1 MIKKIW
7 KDKKHILG
15 LPISFTNYSISED
28 RLFVTVG
35 FLNKNYEEILLYRIK
50 DIKVKQTL
58 GQRILGLGSILL
70 ISSDSSLPNLE
81 IKNIRKVL
89 EVKEMIHQLCEK
101 QKISRRMHTTEILSD
116 SSEYIDEDGDG
127 IPDIYE

>member
-1 MIKKIW
+1 MIKTIW
-7 KDKKHILG
+7 KDKKHIIG

-28 RLFVTVG
+28 RLFVTTG
-35 FLNKNYEEILLYRIK
+35 FLNKNYEEVLLYRIK

-70 ISSDSSLPNLE
+70 VSSDASLPNLE
-81 IKNIRKVL
+81 IKNIKRVL

-101 QKISRRMHTTEILSD
+101 QKIARRMHATEILGD

-127 IPDIYE
+127 IPDMFE

>member
-81 IKNIRKVL
+81 IKNIRRVL

>member
-81 IKNIRKVL
+81 IKNIRRVL

-101 QKISRRMHTTEILSD
+101 QKISRRMHATEILSD

>member
-81 IKNIRKVL
+81 IKNIRRVL
-89 EVKEMIHQLCEK
+89 EVKEMIHRLCEK